1 MVMGRGVI
9 IPHAEEL
16 AAISVRGA
24 EPDDIRACKVIA
36 DAHREAL
43 GFMVAAVFTDAIR
56 RDQLLVAN
64 QSDRMVGFVRFNHR
78 VRGDETALYDIC
90 VAASDQRL
98 GVGRL
103 LVQALSES
111 CRLRE
116 RRTIVLR
123 CPESLPA
130 NAFYARLGFQRITV
144 EPGRRR
150 PLVLWR
156 LTLQEA

>member
-1 MVMGRGVI
+1 MPYAEKLTGV
-9 IPHAEEL
+9 
-16 AAISVRGA
+16 SVRGA
-24 EPDDIRACKVIA
+24 EWDDIRTCKAIA

-43 GFMVAAVFTDAIR
+43 GFLVAAAFVDAMR
-56 RDQLLVAN
+56 RSQLFVADQAGSV
-64 QSDRMVGFVRFNHR
+64 VGFVRFNHR

-90 VAASDQRL
+90 VEASAQHQ

-111 CRLRE
+111 CRSHGRH
-116 RRTIVLR
+116 TIALR
-123 CPESLPA
+123 CPEGLPA
-130 NAFYARLGFQRITV
+130 NGFYARLGFQRITV

-156 LTLQEA
+156 LTLQES